1 MIRRPPRSTRT
12 DTLFPYTT
20 ALRGLDRKFAL
31 LARHFDDIGAIGDAH
46 LVVRGILV
54 PIAEDIF
61 ARALGKAAVG
71 AEVEPLG
78 RREHALALLIF
89 KDGVG
94 EVIGLFEQDVAHPEL
109 PGARGRTE
117 ARGPRTDDR
126 DLHATKRDRER

>member
-20 ALRGLDRKFAL
+20 LFRSLDRKVAL

-89 KDGVG
+89 K
-94 EVIGLFEQDVAHPEL
+94 E
-109 PGARGRTE
+109 
-117 ARGPRTDDR
+117 DR
-126 DLHATKRDRER
+126 KSTRLNSRHQCASRMPSSA

>member
-1 MIRRPPRSTRT
+1 MRIS
-12 DTLFPYTT
+12 DWSSDVCSSDLI
-20 ALRGLDRKFAL
+20 ALRGLDRKVAL

-94 EVIGLFEQDVAHPEL
+94 EVIGLFEQE
-109 PGARGRTE
+109 
-117 ARGPRTDDR
+117 DR
-126 DLHATKRDRER
+126 KSVV